1 MLRGCVSV
9 AVDAV
14 QASLSNGEH
23 LMVPWGCRWS
33 SAALSLTSCPLKQ
46 NWMSLLIQPGPCSPV
61 GEAGDREVSGT
72 CGMVCTRNVVN
83 LNLPAPLLAQS
94 RWGGNRRRGS
104 LLWPLGLAAHGVLG
118 WEEMNLYRKARHRL
132 CTAVLHHPVFW
143 RENIKAQRKEK
154 SQPLDFVGVCNTGCF
169 FLFLKKRFFGF
180 VQGYCFCLFT
190 AKCRIRMSGKDTVG
204 GYNKLVARM
213 DVIIKEGG

>member
-14 QASLSNGEH
+14 QASRSKGEH

-61 GEAGDREVSGT
+61 GEAGDREVAGT

-94 RWGGNRRRGS
+94 RWGGNGRRGS
-104 LLWPLGLAAHGVLG
+104 LLWPLGLAAHGVLS
-118 WEEMNLYRKARHRL
+118 WEEMNLYRKAPTGGQDIACAQL
-132 CTAVLHHPVFW
+132 CYIALYFEEKILKLKG
-143 RENIKAQRKEK
+143 RKKANLLT
-154 SQPLDFVGVCNTGCF
+154 S
-169 FLFLKKRFFGF
+169 
-180 VQGYCFCLFT
+180 
-190 AKCRIRMSGKDTVG
+190 
-204 GYNKLVARM
+204 
-213 DVIIKEGG
+213 